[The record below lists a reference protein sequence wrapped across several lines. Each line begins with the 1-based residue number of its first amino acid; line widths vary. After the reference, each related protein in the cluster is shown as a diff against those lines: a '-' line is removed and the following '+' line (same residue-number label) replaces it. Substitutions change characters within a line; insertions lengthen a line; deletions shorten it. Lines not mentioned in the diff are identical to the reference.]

1 MEEIRKYIVQIVFV
15 LVGFIY
21 AIKLFQIQILDST
34 YKLAADNNVIRRE
47 TRYAYR
53 GLIYDRNGKLLVHN
67 EPAFDLMV
75 VPREVR
81 VADTARFCRLLGI
94 TEDSFIQRMKDA
106 RSFDLHQPSVFMK
119 MISPAEF
126 ARFGD
131 HLVDFSGFYIQ
142 PRSLRGYDYPVF
154 ANGLGYIGEVSKEQ
168 LARDTSG
175 YYRQGD
181 YIGVSGLEAYYEKEL
196 RGQNGVQYNM
206 VNVRGVV
213 KGPFR
218 NGRYDTLSVAGLN
231 LVSSIDVDLQA
242 YGEWLF
248 EDLAGAVVAIEPSS
262 GEILSLVSAPS
273 YDPAM
278 LSGRLVGEN
287 FATLTQDS
295 LTPLYNRTI
304 MSFQPPGSTFKPLQS
319 LIALQEGVL
328 GPEERIF
335 CSGGL
340 VGDHAPPGYYSVFS
354 AIQHSSNNFFYIV
367 FRRIINRNLSPN
379 TFIDSRLGLET
390 WNNYLFE
397 FGLGQPLGVDLP
409 NEKGGIVPTPAY
421 YDRIYGA
428 NRWKWSTINSIS
440 IGQGEVLVT
449 PIQLANYMCIV
460 ANRGYYYTPHLI
472 KSIGDTGKPR
482 PEYLEKHTVNV
493 DPVHFGVVIDAMES
507 VIQGGTGFRAQI
519 PGIEVCGK
527 TGTSQNPHGEDHSV
541 FVAFAPKDNPRIA
554 VAVYVQNAG
563 QGARSAAS
571 IAGLVIEKYLT
582 GEVKRKHIEDFVK
595 AGHFVY

>member
-15 LVGFIY
+15 LVGLVY

-81 VADTARFCRLLGI
+81 VADTVRFCRLLGI
-94 TEDSFIQRMKDA
+94 TKDSFIQRIKDA

-248 EDLAGAVVAIEPSS
+248 ENLAGAVVAIEPSS
-262 GEILSLVSAPS
+262 GEILALVSAPS
-273 YDPAM
+273 YDPSM

-295 LTPLYNRTI
+295 LTPLYNRSI

-354 AIQHSSNNFFYIV
+354 AIQHSPTTSSTSYSGASSTAICRPTPSSIRGSASKRGTTTSTSSGSAGRSGWTCPMKKAASCPRPRITTASTAPTAGNGRPSTPSASGRARCSSPRSSSPTTCASWPTGAITT
-367 FRRIINRNLSPN
+367 RRISSN
-379 TFIDSRLGLET
+379 
-390 WNNYLFE
+390 
-397 FGLGQPLGVDLP
+397 
-409 NEKGGIVPTPAY
+409 
-421 YDRIYGA
+421 
-428 NRWKWSTINSIS
+428 
-440 IGQGEVLVT
+440 
-449 PIQLANYMCIV
+449 
-460 ANRGYYYTPHLI
+460 
-472 KSIGDTGKPR
+472 
-482 PEYLEKHTVNV
+482 
-493 DPVHFGVVIDAMES
+493 
-507 VIQGGTGFRAQI
+507 
-519 PGIEVCGK
+519 
-527 TGTSQNPHGEDHSV
+527 
-541 FVAFAPKDNPRIA
+541 
-554 VAVYVQNAG
+554 
-563 QGARSAAS
+563 RSATRANPGRS
-571 IAGLVIEKYLT
+571 T
-582 GEVKRKHIEDFVK
+582 RKNTR
-595 AGHFVY
+595 